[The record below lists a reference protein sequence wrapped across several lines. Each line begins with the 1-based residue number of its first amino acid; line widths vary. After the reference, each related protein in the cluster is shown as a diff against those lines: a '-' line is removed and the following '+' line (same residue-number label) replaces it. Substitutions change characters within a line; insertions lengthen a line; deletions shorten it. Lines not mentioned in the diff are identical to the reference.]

1 MTTLQYDLSTGTW
14 TNPSGVSGTDWLPD
28 IVFGTAPTWQISVS
42 GPVPPGLA
50 DAVSFRAAVARDW
63 LAGTLPMSR
72 AMEGVEVSEG
82 AGALVATVPI
92 DTRTER
98 FLRVVDGHGCGVR
111 CWLQVAGLDASG
123 ILCWLL
129 TAPVLARPAL
139 DPEGSGSIPP
149 IDMLPVTTAVQ
160 AAQSAATDA
169 TASAASAAQSAQ
181 SAQGSAGS
189 AAAAA
194 TDSTASATLAQ
205 TAQTAAETAQ
215 TAAETAAQTASDAIS
230 GIADYIALA
239 TQLNAALEEYDA
251 DTREY

>member
-28 IVFGTAPTWQISVS
+28 IVFGAAPTWQISVS

-82 AGALVATVPI
+82 ADALAATVPI

-169 TASAASAAQSAQ
+169 AAAAASAAQSAQ
-181 SAQGSAGS
+181 SAQGFAGS

-194 TDSTASATLAQ
+194 TDATASATLAQ
-205 TAQTAAETAQ
+205 EAQTAAETAQ
-215 TAAETAAQTASDAIS
+215 AAAETAAQTASAAIS